1 MSKTTS
7 RTPLL
12 LALSLLAPLAFLPSC
27 VTRRTTD
34 PARTATEQLLLST
47 AADRALD
54 AVVPAEVAG
63 GSVWVREAHLESY
76 DRPYVLG
83 ALRAGLAGAGARL
96 VAKEEDA
103 STVVEPRS
111 GALSI
116 DDDAFLIG
124 IPSFELPVP
133 FVSTPVTTPE
143 LALFKRHRR
152 IGVAK
157 LAVAAYGADGRLLA
171 DVGPA
176 RGTAR
181 TVDWT
186 VLFVPWRTSDLE

>member
-1 MSKTTS
+1 MPKI
-7 RTPLL
+7 TPRSSFLAALL
-12 LALSLLAPLAFLPSC
+12 LVSLLPSC

-54 AVVPAEVAG
+54 VVVPSEVAG
-63 GSVWVREAHLESY
+63 DALWVRDAHLESY

-83 ALRAGLAGAGARL
+83 SLRARLAGAGARL

-103 STVVEPRS
+103 ATVVEPRS

-116 DDDAFLIG
+116 DDEAFLIG

-133 FVSTPVTTPE
+133 FVATPVTTPE

-152 IGVAK
+152 AGIAK
-157 LAVAAYGADGRLLA
+157 LAVAAYAADGRLLA
-171 DVGPA
+171 
-176 RGTAR
+176 
-181 TVDWT
+181 
-186 VLFVPWRTSDLE
+186 